1 MVCYQIVMM
10 NCIFQRVI
18 ICYLTLAI
26 VIFTCQTR
34 LRSLHKYTNTQI
46 HTHTHGIS
54 TDECRLAVLQIQLI
68 QWKKQKTVRIG
79 QPPNVPKLN

>member
-34 LRSLHKYTNTQI
+34 LRSLHKYT
-46 HTHTHGIS
+46 HTP
-54 TDECRLAVLQIQLI
+54 TDY
-68 QWKKQKTVRIG
+68 
-79 QPPNVPKLN
+79 QPMNVVWRFYKFN